1 MMHMWRLPP
10 SIPSIHPSSTAR
22 GRLVVDGANFGG
34 RVVLFDRA
42 RSLRLGA
49 LGLWQAVC
57 VGMYGYDMMTIIIQ
71 HPSCPRRAF
80 I

>member
-22 GRLVVDGANFGG
+22 GRLVDGANFGG
-34 RVVLFDRA
+34 RVVLFAAPDPP
-42 RSLRLGA
+42 SFEA